1 MTADID
7 IFGDMTAALKKNTY
21 QSTFD
26 FESYEINEH
35 DKNFIIKREEIIAEN
50 FKTYSK
56 SLFEVCRAL
65 YEISITMKAE
75 GSFMAWYTHNGLTK
89 DKVSELLK
97 RYELYIMAPG
107 MEDYI
112 SSLSTLAVKML
123 TNKNVSEK
131 TLMFALEN
139 QMSKCDEIKQLV
151 YKETEDNEKIKTVPF
166 NNKFSFKVYTDFE
179 RRIKKAESIRD
190 LATVK
195 TEISDLKKSL
205 AELEKTIL
213 EKEKQEENKNNLKLP
228 EELFP
233 AYKNL
238 ESGFIHTIE
247 KEKDK
252 YTIGIYT
259 NLENYKSR
267 NKKYFLSEVT
277 GINSFEEAEG
287 IFNNIVMFQKVKKLN
302 KLNVIF
308 LLLVGFNP
316 TYMKTSDRQTSKFK
330 PCSFLKSKA
339 NIKSSYEVL
348 HKNLTKLD
356 RRRNE
361 KRRFYINRRRTF

>member
-1 MTADID
+1 MATDID

-50 FKTYSK
+50 FKIYSK

-107 MEDYI
+107 MEDYVTRLSII
-112 SSLSTLAVKML
+112 SVKAL
-123 TNKNVSEK
+123 TNKNMPEEQ
-131 TLMFALEN
+131 LMYALEN
-139 QMSKCDEIKQLV
+139 QISNSEEIKLLM
-151 YKETEDNEKIKTVPF
+151 YKNTEDNKKVIPF

-179 RRIKKAESIRD
+179 KRIKKAESIKD

-213 EKEKQEENKNNLKLP
+213 EKEKQEENKNNL
-228 EELFP
+228 
-233 AYKNL
+233 
-238 ESGFIHTIE
+238 TI
-247 KEKDK
+247 
-252 YTIGIYT
+252 I
-259 NLENYKSR
+259 
-267 NKKYFLSEVT
+267 
-277 GINSFEEAEG
+277 
-287 IFNNIVMFQKVKKLN
+287 
-302 KLNVIF
+302 
-308 LLLVGFNP
+308 
-316 TYMKTSDRQTSKFK
+316 
-330 PCSFLKSKA
+330 
-339 NIKSSYEVL
+339 
-348 HKNLTKLD
+348 
-356 RRRNE
+356 
-361 KRRFYINRRRTF
+361 

>member
-1 MTADID
+1 MATDID

-107 MEDYI
+107 MEDYVTRLPII
-112 SSLSTLAVKML
+112 SVKTL
-123 TNKNVSEK
+123 TNKNMPEEQ
-131 TLMFALEN
+131 LMYALEN
-139 QMSKCDEIKQLV
+139 QISNSEEIKLLM
-151 YKETEDNEKIKTVPF
+151 YKNTEDNKKVIPF

-179 RRIKKAESIRD
+179 KRIKKAESIKD

-252 YTIGIYT
+252 YMIGIYT

-287 IFNNIVMFQKVKKLN
+287 VFNNIVMFQKVKK
-302 KLNVIF
+302 I
-308 LLLVGFNP
+308 
-316 TYMKTSDRQTSKFK
+316 
-330 PCSFLKSKA
+330 
-339 NIKSSYEVL
+339 E
-348 HKNLTKLD
+348 
-356 RRRNE
+356 
-361 KRRFYINRRRTF
+361 

>member
-1 MTADID
+1 MAADID

-56 SLFEVCRAL
+56 SLFEVCKAL

-97 RYELYIMAPG
+97 RYELYIMVPG
-107 MEDYI
+107 MEDYVTRLPII
-112 SSLSTLAVKML
+112 SVKAL
-123 TNKNVSEK
+123 TNKNMPEEQ
-131 TLMFALEN
+131 LMYALEN
-139 QMSKCDEIKQLV
+139 QISNSEEIKLLMF
-151 YKETEDNEKIKTVPF
+151 KNIEDNKKVIPF

-179 RRIKKAESIRD
+179 KRIKKAESIKD

-213 EKEKQEENKNNLKLP
+213 EKEKQEENKNNL
-228 EELFP
+228 
-233 AYKNL
+233 
-238 ESGFIHTIE
+238 TI
-247 KEKDK
+247 
-252 YTIGIYT
+252 I
-259 NLENYKSR
+259 
-267 NKKYFLSEVT
+267 
-277 GINSFEEAEG
+277 
-287 IFNNIVMFQKVKKLN
+287 
-302 KLNVIF
+302 
-308 LLLVGFNP
+308 
-316 TYMKTSDRQTSKFK
+316 
-330 PCSFLKSKA
+330 
-339 NIKSSYEVL
+339 
-348 HKNLTKLD
+348 
-356 RRRNE
+356 
-361 KRRFYINRRRTF
+361 

>member
-107 MEDYI
+107 MEDYVTRLPII
-112 SSLSTLAVKML
+112 SVKTL
-123 TNKNVSEK
+123 TNKNMPEEQ
-131 TLMFALEN
+131 LMYALEN
-139 QMSKCDEIKQLV
+139 QISNSEEIKLLM
-151 YKETEDNEKIKTVPF
+151 YKNTEDNKKVIPF

-179 RRIKKAESIRD
+179 KRIKKAESIKD

-277 GINSFEEAEG
+277 GINSFEEAEE
-287 IFNNIVMFQKVKKLN
+287 IFNNIVMFQKVKK
-302 KLNVIF
+302 I
-308 LLLVGFNP
+308 
-316 TYMKTSDRQTSKFK
+316 
-330 PCSFLKSKA
+330 
-339 NIKSSYEVL
+339 E
-348 HKNLTKLD
+348 
-356 RRRNE
+356 
-361 KRRFYINRRRTF
+361 

>member
-1 MTADID
+1 MATDID

-107 MEDYI
+107 MEDYVTRLPII
-112 SSLSTLAVKML
+112 SVKTL
-123 TNKNVSEK
+123 TNKNMPEEQ
-131 TLMFALEN
+131 LMYALEN
-139 QMSKCDEIKQLV
+139 QISNSEEIKLLM
-151 YKETEDNEKIKTVPF
+151 YKNTEDNKKVIPF

-179 RRIKKAESIRD
+179 KRIKKAESIKD

-228 EELFP
+228 ENEIIIARKDVGNEVIHVIKKENDEYIIGVYMDLEK
-233 AYKNL
+233 YKNKD
-238 ESGFIHTIE
+238 ENNFILLKGNIRNYDE
-247 KEKDK
+247 ALK
-252 YTIGIYT
+252 IY
-259 NLENYKSR
+259 NQMIS
-267 NKKYFLSEVT
+267 KK
-277 GINSFEEAEG
+277 A
-287 IFNNIVMFQKVKKLN
+287 
-302 KLNVIF
+302 
-308 LLLVGFNP
+308 
-316 TYMKTSDRQTSKFK
+316 TS
-330 PCSFLKSKA
+330 
-339 NIKSSYEVL
+339 I
-348 HKNLTKLD
+348 
-356 RRRNE
+356 
-361 KRRFYINRRRTF
+361 I

>member
-1 MTADID
+1 MAADID

-26 FESYEINEH
+26 FDSYEINEH

-107 MEDYI
+107 MEDYVTRLPII
-112 SSLSTLAVKML
+112 SVKTL
-123 TNKNVSEK
+123 TNKNMPEEQ
-131 TLMFALEN
+131 LMYALEN
-139 QMSKCDEIKQLV
+139 QISNSEEIKLLM
-151 YKETEDNEKIKTVPF
+151 YKKTEDNKKVIPF

-179 RRIKKAESIRD
+179 KRIKKAESIKD

-228 EELFP
+228 ENEIIIARKDVGNEVIHVIKKENDEYIIGVYMDLEK
-233 AYKNL
+233 YKNKD
-238 ESGFIHTIE
+238 ENNFILLKGNIRNYDE
-247 KEKDK
+247 ALK
-252 YTIGIYT
+252 IY
-259 NLENYKSR
+259 NQMIS
-267 NKKYFLSEVT
+267 KK
-277 GINSFEEAEG
+277 A
-287 IFNNIVMFQKVKKLN
+287 
-302 KLNVIF
+302 
-308 LLLVGFNP
+308 
-316 TYMKTSDRQTSKFK
+316 TS
-330 PCSFLKSKA
+330 
-339 NIKSSYEVL
+339 I
-348 HKNLTKLD
+348 
-356 RRRNE
+356 
-361 KRRFYINRRRTF
+361 I

>member
-1 MTADID
+1 MAADID

-107 MEDYI
+107 MEDYVTRLPII
-112 SSLSTLAVKML
+112 SVKAL
-123 TNKNVSEK
+123 TNKNMPEEQ
-131 TLMFALEN
+131 LMYALEN
-139 QMSKCDEIKQLV
+139 QISNSEEIKLLMF
-151 YKETEDNEKIKTVPF
+151 KNAEDNKKVIPF

-179 RRIKKAESIRD
+179 KRIKKAESIRD

-287 IFNNIVMFQKVKKLN
+287 IFNNIVMFQKVKK
-302 KLNVIF
+302 I
-308 LLLVGFNP
+308 
-316 TYMKTSDRQTSKFK
+316 
-330 PCSFLKSKA
+330 
-339 NIKSSYEVL
+339 E
-348 HKNLTKLD
+348 
-356 RRRNE
+356 
-361 KRRFYINRRRTF
+361 

>member
-1 MTADID
+1 MAADID

-56 SLFEVCRAL
+56 SLFEVCKAL

-107 MEDYI
+107 MEDYVTRLPII
-112 SSLSTLAVKML
+112 SVKTL
-123 TNKNVSEK
+123 TNKNMPEEQ
-131 TLMFALEN
+131 LMYALEN
-139 QMSKCDEIKQLV
+139 QISNSEEIKLLM
-151 YKETEDNEKIKTVPF
+151 YKNTEDNKKVIPF

-179 RRIKKAESIRD
+179 KRIKKAESIKD

-287 IFNNIVMFQKVKKLN
+287 IFNNIVIFQKVKK
-302 KLNVIF
+302 I
-308 LLLVGFNP
+308 
-316 TYMKTSDRQTSKFK
+316 
-330 PCSFLKSKA
+330 
-339 NIKSSYEVL
+339 E
-348 HKNLTKLD
+348 
-356 RRRNE
+356 
-361 KRRFYINRRRTF
+361 

>member
-65 YEISITMKAE
+65 YEISITMKAK

-179 RRIKKAESIRD
+179 KRIKKAESIKD

-213 EKEKQEENKNNLKLP
+213 EKEKQEENKNNL
-228 EELFP
+228 
-233 AYKNL
+233 
-238 ESGFIHTIE
+238 TI
-247 KEKDK
+247 
-252 YTIGIYT
+252 I
-259 NLENYKSR
+259 
-267 NKKYFLSEVT
+267 
-277 GINSFEEAEG
+277 
-287 IFNNIVMFQKVKKLN
+287 
-302 KLNVIF
+302 
-308 LLLVGFNP
+308 
-316 TYMKTSDRQTSKFK
+316 
-330 PCSFLKSKA
+330 
-339 NIKSSYEVL
+339 
-348 HKNLTKLD
+348 
-356 RRRNE
+356 
-361 KRRFYINRRRTF
+361 

>member
-1 MTADID
+1 MAADID

-56 SLFEVCRAL
+56 SLFEVCKAL

-107 MEDYI
+107 MEDYVTRLPI
-112 SSLSTLAVKML
+112 THVKAL
-123 TNKNVSEK
+123 TNKNMPEEQ
-131 TLMFALEN
+131 LMYALEN
-139 QMSKCDEIKQLV
+139 QITDIEEIKLLM
-151 YKETEDNEKIKTVPF
+151 YKNTEDNKKVIPF

-179 RRIKKAESIRD
+179 KRIKKAESIKD

-252 YTIGIYT
+252 YMIGIYT

-287 IFNNIVMFQKVKKLN
+287 IFNNIVMFQKVKK
-302 KLNVIF
+302 I
-308 LLLVGFNP
+308 
-316 TYMKTSDRQTSKFK
+316 
-330 PCSFLKSKA
+330 
-339 NIKSSYEVL
+339 E
-348 HKNLTKLD
+348 
-356 RRRNE
+356 
-361 KRRFYINRRRTF
+361 

>member
-1 MTADID
+1 MAADID

-75 GSFMAWYTHNGLTK
+75 GSFMAWYTYNGLTK

-107 MEDYI
+107 KEDYVT
-112 SSLSTLAVKML
+112 SLPITHVKAL
-123 TNKNVSEK
+123 TNKNMSEEK
-131 TLMFALEN
+131 LMYALEN
-139 QMSKCDEIKQLV
+139 QITDIEEIKLLM
-151 YKETEDNEKIKTVPF
+151 YKNTEDNKKAIPF
-166 NNKFSFKVYTDFE
+166 NNKFSFKVYSDFE
-179 RRIKKAESIRD
+179 KRIKKAESIKD

-213 EKEKQEENKNNLKLP
+213 EKEKQEENKNNL
-228 EELFP
+228 
-233 AYKNL
+233 
-238 ESGFIHTIE
+238 TI
-247 KEKDK
+247 
-252 YTIGIYT
+252 I
-259 NLENYKSR
+259 
-267 NKKYFLSEVT
+267 
-277 GINSFEEAEG
+277 
-287 IFNNIVMFQKVKKLN
+287 
-302 KLNVIF
+302 
-308 LLLVGFNP
+308 
-316 TYMKTSDRQTSKFK
+316 
-330 PCSFLKSKA
+330 
-339 NIKSSYEVL
+339 
-348 HKNLTKLD
+348 
-356 RRRNE
+356 
-361 KRRFYINRRRTF
+361 